1 MSNPSQSKP
10 QSVPVDPAML
20 AALGAVDRS
29 LRFPVV
35 FFTGCAILWL
45 ILASVLAL
53 VTSIQSFQPDFLSS
67 LPCFTYGRLYPLA
80 SNAMLFGWGCN
91 AIFAVSLWLIARLSM
106 APVRDGGILMIAGSF
121 WNFGLTLGMFGIL
134 SGDFIPVESLELP
147 GYATPILLI
156 AYALIGAWGVQAFL
170 SRQKKTVNVSQW
182 YVLGALFW
190 FPWIYMIAQFMVVWF
205 PVRGV
210 VQSIV
215 SHWFNASFLNLW
227 FTPIALAVAYY
238 LIPKIL
244 GRPIYSYSLALFGFC
259 SLVLVGSW
267 TGMVHMIGGPIPIWL
282 SSTSIVASVIMIMPV
297 GVVVLNLFLSVKG
310 SFAEMWRS
318 LALRFV
324 LFGIGS
330 YLLAG
335 IFGSAMAFHSVSEI
349 VHFTTAIS
357 AYHQQL
363 IYAFFS
369 MVMFGGL
376 YFMVPRLS
384 GREWP
389 SADLIYLHF
398 WGSAVGILIIVFA
411 LFVGGLISGIQMND
425 PEVPFVEIAESLVIW
440 LKMNSIGIICLMVGH
455 LAFAVNFFWLLVAG
469 HLVSSKQG
477 SVVLESTNQEGTT

>member
-1 MSNPSQSKP
+1 M
-10 QSVPVDPAML
+10 
-20 AALGAVDRS
+20 
-29 LRFPVV
+29 
-35 FFTGCAILWL
+35 
-45 ILASVLAL
+45 
-53 VTSIQSFQPDFLSS
+53 
-67 LPCFTYGRLYPLA
+67 
-80 SNAMLFGWGCN
+80 
-91 AIFAVSLWLIARLSM
+91 
-106 APVRDGGILMIAGSF
+106 
-121 WNFGLTLGMFGIL
+121 
-134 SGDFIPVESLELP
+134 
-147 GYATPILLI
+147 
-156 AYALIGAWGVQAFL
+156 
-170 SRQKKTVNVSQW
+170 
-182 YVLGALFW
+182 
-190 FPWIYMIAQFMVVWF
+190 
-205 PVRGV
+205 
-210 VQSIV
+210 
-215 SHWFNASFLNLW
+215 
-227 FTPIALAVAYY
+227 
-238 LIPKIL
+238 
-244 GRPIYSYSLALFGFC
+244 
-259 SLVLVGSW
+259 
-267 TGMVHMIGGPIPIWL
+267 
-282 SSTSIVASVIMIMPV
+282 
-297 GVVVLNLFLSVKG
+297 
-310 SFAEMWRS
+310 
-318 LALRFV
+318 